1 MFGCG
6 YGWKFWQT
14 KEKEKAKFA
23 KKQRQKKGAK
33 MRKKVFYTLLVFS
46 TFAIFTKSIIHILDN
61 NFSDGIPEFISA
73 VALYFFTFK
82 IYKDKI

>member
-1 MFGCG
+1 
-6 YGWKFWQT
+6 
-14 KEKEKAKFA
+14 
-23 KKQRQKKGAK
+23 

-82 IYKDKI
+82 I